1 MQDEHPIGLGTLR
14 TQRRAS
20 APHQSLVGN
29 REHREVERRIHQAA
43 RLIGGDVDAQL
54 LEQPQDRAGLGRA
67 GRIVVA
73 GDEHDR
79 RAGQRLAEPLELPEG
94 EDDRGVGRADGVE
107 QIPGHDDRVRARRDD
122 VVHRQA
128 EGVRDVG
135 LALIDAGGGLPVVLP
150 DAEVRV
156 GDMGEF
162 HL

>member
-1 MQDEHPIGLGTLR
+1 MI
-14 TQRRAS
+14 
-20 APHQSLVGN
+20 
-29 REHREVERRIHQAA
+29 
-43 RLIGGDVDAQL
+43 
-54 LEQPQDRAGLGRA
+54 
-67 GRIVVA
+67 A

-79 RAGQRLAEPLELPEG
+79 RAGQRLAEPLELPER

-107 QIPGHDDRVRARRDD
+107 EIAGHDDRVRARGDHAVD
-122 VVHRQA
+122 RQA

-156 GDMGEF
+156 GDMGEL